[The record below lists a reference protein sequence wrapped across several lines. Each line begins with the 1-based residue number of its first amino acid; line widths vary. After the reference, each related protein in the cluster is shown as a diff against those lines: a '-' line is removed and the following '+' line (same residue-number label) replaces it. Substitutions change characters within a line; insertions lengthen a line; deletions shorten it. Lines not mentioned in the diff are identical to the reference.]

1 LVGVAIVQEWP
12 GLLCYLMVAKELIFQ
27 NEFKIIVRISVNTT
41 AVLLAFRLIYTKIS
55 KSLIQGSLIEGES
68 SV

>member
-1 LVGVAIVQEWP
+1 
-12 GLLCYLMVAKELIFQ
+12 MVAKELIFQ

-55 KSLIQGSLIEGES
+55 KSLIQGSLIERES